1 MNKALEEK
9 LSRYYKEILSAIPC
23 ERKKKA
29 AFMSEF
35 QAQIEE
41 FTESSPDTDI
51 EEIISVFGSPEEIA
65 EGFIKE
71 LAGDEIKRKLS
82 VKRIL
87 VFFISA
93 VLLIWAVFAVVSLI
107 DVHSDS
113 HGYFTE
119 EILHIQNIWGGGA
132 L

>member
-1 MNKALEEK
+1 MLSDALKEEK
-9 LSRYYKEILSAIPC
+9 LLITVGFVCIV
-23 ERKKKA
+23 
-29 AFMSEF
+29 
-35 QAQIEE
+35 
-41 FTESSPDTDI
+41 TDI
-51 EEIISVFGSPEEIA
+51 LIA